1 MIKSSNNRDYA
12 LKEMIMIK
20 LYKELNEDVRITEF
34 LFWLNYLCTNKE
46 NCIWENL
53 DKLNEKCNNIE
64 KVTITETSIF
74 EFNNNIEEKKQTLRN
89 VEYEIMAIDK
99 KSVLPNKKHVNIE
112 INKKFIMEFEMSNRR
127 KVDYKNYILKVFIS
141 NIIRKKL
148 QFNFVHDEFED
159 VWEFNVKIEG
169 MKKSTH
175 LQR

>member
-1 MIKSSNNRDYA
+1 MIKSSNNRDYALNA

-74 EFNNNIEEKKQTLRN
+74 EFNNNIEEKKQT
-89 VEYEIMAIDK
+89 IDEGMNEMRRFLITLIVALG
-99 KSVLPNKKHVNIE
+99 VLPNKKHVNIE
-112 INKKFIMEFEMSNRR
+112 INKK
-127 KVDYKNYILKVFIS
+127 
-141 NIIRKKL
+141 KKL

-159 VWEFNVKIEG
+159 IWEFNVKIEG

-175 LQR
+175 LRR